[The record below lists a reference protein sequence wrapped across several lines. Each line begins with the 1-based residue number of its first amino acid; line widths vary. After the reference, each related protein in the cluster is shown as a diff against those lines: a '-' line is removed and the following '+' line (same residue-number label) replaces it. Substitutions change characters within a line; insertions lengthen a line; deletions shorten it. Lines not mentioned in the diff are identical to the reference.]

1 MRAVPPE
8 RISGEDLAGEATS
21 ASQER
26 PAGRTR
32 SVPVLS
38 RALAILELIA
48 ASRTGLTLPDVARKL
63 NMPKSSAHTILLTLL
78 RQGYV
83 SRSYRTRR
91 YVFSSKLLRLANQ
104 ALEGLRVREA
114 AVPQLRKLSLS
125 TGLSVHMAILEGH
138 EAILI
143 AKLDPPGAAPLSTW
157 IGRRMELH
165 CTGVGKTLLASL
177 PDNELRSLLERRTFS
192 RHNENTLTTQKRL
205 LQEVESI
212 RTNGFAVDDEED
224 EVGYRCLGVPIF
236 DHGVTIA
243 AISVAG
249 SVTQVT
255 NENLKKLVEV
265 LKRAAESITAAMK
278 EEEPEPGSTGE
289 PE

>member
-1 MRAVPPE
+1 MMVLPVRQMD
-8 RISGEDLAGEATS
+8 SEDVSADEASAAGVS
-21 ASQER
+21 
-26 PAGRTR
+26 PAGKTR
-32 SVPVLS
+32 SVPVLN

-48 ASRTGLTLPDVARKL
+48 GSRNGLTLPDIARKL
-63 NMPKSSAHTILLTLL
+63 DMPKSSAHTILLTLL

-83 SRSYRTRR
+83 SRSQRTRR

-125 TGLSVHMAILEGH
+125 TGLSVHMAILEGN
-138 EAILI
+138 EAVLV

-165 CTGVGKTLLASL
+165 CTGVGKTLLAYL
-177 PDNELRSLLERRTFS
+177 PDEELRTLLERRAFS

-205 LQEVESI
+205 QQEVESI
-212 RTNGFAVDDEED
+212 RANGYAVDDEED
-224 EVGYRCLGVPIF
+224 EVGYRCLGVPVF
-236 DHGVTIA
+236 DQGAVVA

-255 NENLKKLVEV
+255 NDNLKKLVDV
-265 LKRAAESITAAMK
+265 LKRASEAVTTAMK
-278 EEEPEPGSTGE
+278 EEVPDPASTAG
-289 PE
+289 